1 MQTDDDKDQS
11 SSVNG
16 KRLVKEYLELFAHV
30 NRHYL
35 AIAQDRYPRPRLVC
49 SKAFSL
55 QPRTPSLGT
64 FKLWQ
69 LSQRNNNK
77 KQARLTAFKSGLTR
91 VSRHRK
97 CTTRIPLLASLQ
109 SLLLSLGLAPMLC
122 LVEQHLSYTPILCTA
137 HSI

>member
-55 QPRTPSLGT
+55 QPEHRHLELSSFDNCHNVTT
-64 FKLWQ
+64 TKNKL
-69 LSQRNNNK
+69 
-77 KQARLTAFKSGLTR
+77 
-91 VSRHRK
+91 V
-97 CTTRIPLLASLQ
+97 
-109 SLLLSLGLAPMLC
+109 
-122 LVEQHLSYTPILCTA
+122 
-137 HSI
+137 